1 MLTSWH
7 RTWSLA
13 ARPKTLPA
21 AVVPVWLGTVLAHK
35 LGEATAPWLALCALL
50 SAACI
55 QIGTNF
61 FNDALDF
68 QKGSDTGHRLGPARA
83 TASGLRSARQVLR
96 AGVLVLGVACL
107 LALPLIQA
115 RGWPILAIGIPSLYF
130 AFGYTGGPWPLAYRG
145 LGELFVLLFFGLI
158 AATGAVYVN
167 TGKWLAPALLLGV
180 QIGLYSTALIAI
192 NNLRDQAEDAI
203 TGKRTLAVRLGTN
216 FARWEIA
223 ATSLLPP
230 VLGLLG
236 WPWKGVAWGPCA
248 VAPLSL
254 FLVVR
259 IFRSPPSAGYNRYL
273 ALAGGQLLAFAAA
286 FTLGALL

>member
-1 MLTSWH
+1 MITSWY
-7 RTWSLA
+7 RAWWLA

-68 QKGSDTGHRLGPARA
+68 KKGADTGHRLGPARA
-83 TASGLRSARQVLR
+83 TASGLRSARQVLS

-107 LALPLIQA
+107 LALPLIHA

-158 AATGAVYVN
+158 AVTGAVYVN

-192 NNLRDQAEDAI
+192 NNLRDQAEDAT
-203 TGKRTLAVRLGTN
+203 TGKRTLAVRFGAI

-230 VLGLLG
+230 VLGLFW
-236 WPWKGVAWGPCA
+236 WPWKGVALCPCA

-254 FLVVR
+254 FLVNR
-259 IFRSPPSAGYNRYL
+259 IFRSPPSARYNGYL

-286 FTLGALL
+286 FTVGALL